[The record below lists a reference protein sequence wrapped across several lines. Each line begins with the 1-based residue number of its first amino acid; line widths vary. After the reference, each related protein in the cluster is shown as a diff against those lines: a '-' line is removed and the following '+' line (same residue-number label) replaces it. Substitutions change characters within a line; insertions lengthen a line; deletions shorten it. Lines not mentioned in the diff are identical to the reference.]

1 MMGPV
6 EYLVVE
12 FPGSQFN
19 GEIVPALSELV
30 TNGTIRIIDLVFIK
44 KDLEGRIKIFELS
57 ELAHDEAAMF
67 DTLEG
72 EIDNLLN
79 EEDLIAAGERMQVNS
94 SAAIMVFEN
103 AWAARLS
110 NAIQRA
116 NGRLVDNARI
126 PADVVRAAL
135 EAAGLGEEA

>member
-12 FPGSQFN
+12 FPGNQFK
-19 GEIVPALSELV
+19 GEIVPALAELV
-30 TNGTIRIIDLVFIK
+30 NSGTIRIIDLVFIK
-44 KDLEGRIKIFELS
+44 KDAEGRIKIFELS

-79 EEDLIAAGERMQVNS
+79 EEDLVAAGERLQANS
-94 SAAIMVFEN
+94 SAAILVFEN

-110 NAIQRA
+110 QAIQRA
-116 NGRLVDNARI
+116 NGRLVDNARV
-126 PADVVRAAL
+126 PADVVQAAMA
-135 EAAGLGEEA
+135 AAGLAEE

>member
-110 NAIQRA
+110 NAIQSA